1 MQGQVIR
8 LPPLDLQSRHV
19 QVIALGA
26 AAAAGFWAGLL
37 YARSSRGVTTT
48 RDAAVNTGAEQAAAT
63 LMNGHTS
70 ELDAASQASTPRSMV
85 SADGEHTMSRPGSC
99 KMLIIVRTDLLTVR
113 RRRSLCNVP
122 LSLGP
127 CLRSC
132 HNMMPPLGPLSCAPD
147 GV

>member
-8 LPPLDLQSRHV
+8 IPPLDLQSRHV
-19 QVIALGA
+19 QVIAFGA

-37 YARSSRGVTTT
+37 YARSSRGATAT

-70 ELDAASQASTPRSMV
+70 ELDTASQASTPRSMV
-85 SADGEHTMSRPGSC
+85 SADGDQATSRPGSC

-113 RRRSLCNVP
+113 TRRSLCNLP
-122 LSLGP
+122 LSL
-127 CLRSC
+127 CLS
-132 HNMMPPLGPLSCAPD
+132 L
-147 GV
+147 